1 MTGRPFVKGDAP
13 LREWVSSG
21 FNCALMKAP
30 LYAAINGYVQVPS
43 ISYEQAQQVEVHGG
57 VTYGPNEDGWIGFD
71 TLHSGDYWPESR
83 DKPRDY
89 DRTWSEDEVAA
100 ECERFAA
107 SAKAV
112 MEL

>member
-1 MTGRPFVKGDAP
+1 MTGRPFAKGDAP

-21 FNCALMKAP
+21 FNCALMRAP
-30 LYAAINGYVQVPS
+30 LWGAINGYVQVPS
-43 ISYEQAQQVEVHGG
+43 ITYEQAQQIEVHGG
-57 VTYGPNEDGWIGFD
+57 VTYGPNDDNWIGFD
-71 TLHSGDYWPESR
+71 TLHSGDNWPEAGYHS
-83 DKPRDY
+83 PY